1 MEMLRDKYS
10 FVSILGHGGSG
21 TVYEVRNVQLGR
33 LEALKVLNNSLSP
46 EIADRFDK
54 EARFSASLDHPSIVK
69 VFDLGQSDGISWYS
83 MQLVEGPSLSKMIDA
98 NIRLDATSVARLAI
112 PLLDALAYSHRHG
125 IIHRDIKPANILLN
139 ADGLPCLADFG
150 IAKAID
156 AVDTTQTGNMLGT
169 PAYMAPEQ
177 AMGKR
182 VDGRADQYSLAITL
196 YKAIAGRLPFSSD
209 EPMATLVQRIK
220 EDAEPIDHFVPS
232 FPVPMKA
239 VLMKA
244 LARERDDRY
253 MTIDEMQREML
264 SACEKCRIQWNLRLD
279 NFEGMSIHRIPIGDT
294 DTMASE
300 STLMVPTA
308 TKKGRLEDRK
318 WGLRRWAASFFFFVA
333 LASLIAALAHYFY
346 FKGSHPE
353 AKDEGQPKEVST
365 LSQAAQ
371 AALANAAPKAEAP
384 AAALPPEAAKPKPPA
399 EQKEAKD
406 TKAPARTRVSP
417 PQMQAS
423 KLPDNCPPEL
433 RGQSV
438 LVKVVVGENGE
449 AIRCGVVTPS
459 LSKELEKFVTDF
471 VKKEY
476 RWAPAIAN
484 DGLPIESAEMLII
497 VNF

>member
-98 NIRLDATSVARLAI
+98 EIRLDATNLARLAI

-156 AVDTTQTGNMLGT
+156 AVDVTQTGNMLGT

-232 FPVPMKA
+232 FPAPLKT

-244 LARERDDRY
+244 LSREREDRY
-253 MTIDEMQREML
+253 TTIDEMQREML
-264 SACEKCRIQWNLRLD
+264 SACEKCHIQWNQRLD
-279 NFEGMSIHRIPIGDT
+279 NFDGMSIHRIPIGDA

-300 STLMVPTA
+300 STLMVSTA
-308 TKKGRLEDRK
+308 AKKGGLGVGK
-318 WGLRRWAASFFFFVA
+318 WGLRRWVANFIFFVA
-333 LASLIAALAHYFY
+333 LAGLIAAMAHYFY
-346 FKGSHPE
+346 SKGSYSE
-353 AKDEGQPKEVST
+353 AKDEKQPKEDSP
-365 LSQAAQ
+365 LSQTAQ
-371 AALANAAPKAEAP
+371 AALADANPKAKAP
-384 AAALPPEAAKPKPPA
+384 TPEAAKPKSPA
-399 EQKEAKD
+399 EQKETKD
-406 TKAPARTRVSP
+406 TKPPARIRVSP
-417 PQMQAS
+417 PQPLAS
-423 KLPDNCPPEL
+423 KSPDRYPPEL
-433 RGQSV
+433 AGQSV
-438 LVKVVVGENGE
+438 IVKVVVGENGE
-449 AIRCGVVTPS
+449 AMKCSVVTPS

-484 DGLPIESAEMLII
+484 DGLPIESAELRLLVI
-497 VNF
+497 FGESE